1 MKDHISS
8 AEIATACLS
17 FSSFF
22 FDSCNDFY
30 GRTWLCSHIRFVEIE
45 PDRFVESSVLLA
57 LILSRSPPNAIS
69 MEAWLPESNIQPITN
84 DSLREK
90 INHGLS
96 DLKDSEDP
104 NELLRSSL
112 HAVDTSSATDI
123 HYFQSNAYRY
133 GPTHQV
139 FWRNQGRFFFLE
151 IHNES

>member
-1 MKDHISS
+1 MKDHISP
-8 AEIATACLS
+8 AEIAKACQS
-17 FSSFF
+17 FASVF
-22 FDSCNDFY
+22 FDTCNDFY
-30 GRTWLCSHIRFVEIE
+30 GRTWLCSHIRFVELE
-45 PDRFVESSVLLA
+45 TDRFVESSVLLA

-69 MEAWLPESNIQPITN
+69 MEAWLPESHIQPITN

-96 DLKDSEDP
+96 DLKGGEDI
-104 NELLRSSL
+104 NELLRSAL
-112 HAVDTSSATDI
+112 HAVDISSATDI
-123 HYFQSNAYRY
+123 HYFQSSAYRY